1 MPIEDVDYLK
11 QNSIKQ
17 NYTFLID
24 SKDRDY
30 NAWPTPSEYTLT
42 IDPPFPN
49 VVGFQLL
56 ESTIPK
62 TMYNVDVNNNK
73 LVFYIHDTTID
84 ITMIHTSNYTGADGS
99 HTIDIGDYTIDTL
112 IKALMGRINNDP
124 TQPYLLEMHVNND
137 PNKPIAK
144 ITVESLSIPPDSK
157 NTLKFS
163 CPYPFVFDMQHTTI
177 AESLGFDLYPQTAT
191 ESQKLPL
198 QQRYTSFVANYFY
211 TSNNGLNYIAPI
223 NNPRLYH
230 SVDLDPNVSLGSE
243 YAIFTGPTG
252 VTTPFTIGNIVV
264 EIPTTYTS
272 NISPASSNI
281 IFTSNIIIT
290 SNITTS
296 NVIPSSNITYDSNV
310 ISTID
315 IPKLTFLRPSLN
327 ITINSN
333 ITIASNIT
341 YISNI
346 LPASNITYTSNIVT
360 TSNIVIILNIIPNT
374 SNITFTS
381 FTTIS
386 SNMLPESSSIT
397 TYSNIVL
404 NSNIIYTSN
413 IKSALHIKN
422 TTSIFTTSNI
432 VIISNI
438 IPSTCNIITSLNTTF
453 NSEILPIPG
462 NVTNTTNIIINS
474 NLTITSNIISALNIT
489 TTSNIINTSNISI
502 IVNTMPPMSNITITS
517 NLIITTNILP
527 VDNTTITSNIT
538 INSNITLINTSNITP
553 AVNKQGTSN
562 QPTTEYNYAVQ
573 SFTVITNAYL
583 TQLGAALSFNGT
595 NNLIANEFAYWSLYT
610 NYSDVIYNSSYA
622 SNFGII
628 PLQNPPVFS
637 SSIDGLNDNYPY
649 SLINI
654 SNLNFITNKYE
665 ILASSNAIGVTFT
678 NGGYSFTNNQF
689 QVKLLPGTYWIVMT
703 SPTPGIGIYLNP
715 TKYYTPYNPFISIQT
730 PYFNPAIST
739 LSNLWNYTTHNQPD
753 NGIYYQASMQI
764 LLKNTYH
771 YLIAPGIYSLI
782 GERYVVVRCPQIET
796 HSFRSLS
803 YTKHSLGLGKVNL
816 ASIGYNQTTADFR
829 SVDIR
834 NFHPIGRLSK
844 LTFRFETIAG
854 NLYDFKG
861 INHTLTCVVYYYEPI
876 STKTF
881 TQSILNP
888 NYNGDYITYYN
899 NTIDPEE
906 DSDDENLPKY
916 DYKNIENRHLPDS
929 VQRIDQEALYRFS
942 FDPDKE

>member
-49 VVGFQLL
+49 VIGFQLL

-73 LVFYIHDTTID
+73 FVFYIHDTTID

-99 HTIDIGDYTIDTL
+99 RTIDVGDYTIDTL
-112 IKALMGRINNDP
+112 IEALKKTINNDP

-137 PNKPIAK
+137 PNKPKAK
-144 ITVESLSIPPDSK
+144 ITVESLSTPPDSK

-211 TSNNGLNYIAPI
+211 TSNNGLNYTAPI

-230 SVDLDPNVSLGSE
+230 SVDLDPSVSLGSE
-243 YAIFTGPTG
+243 YDIFRGPTG
-252 VTTPFTIGNIVV
+252 VAIPLTIGNTVV
-264 EIPTTYTS
+264 PISTDYTS

-281 IFTSNIIIT
+281 VFTSNIIIS

-296 NVIPSSNITYDSNV
+296 NVIPSSNITFETNV

-315 IPKLTFLRPSLN
+315 LTRRNLLPS
-327 ITINSN
+327 SN
-333 ITIASNIT
+333 ITISSNITTTSNIT

-346 LPASNITYTSNIVT
+346 LHASNITYTSNIVT
-360 TSNIVIILNIIPNT
+360 TSNISIIVNTIPNI

-386 SNMLPESSSIT
+386 SNMLPELSSIT
-397 TYSNIVL
+397 TYSNIIL

-413 IKSALHIKN
+413 IRSALHIAN
-422 TTSIFTTSNI
+422 TSTIFTTSNI

-438 IPSTCNIITSLNTTF
+438 IPITSNIIKSVNTTY

-462 NVTNTTNIIINS
+462 TVTTTTNIIINS

-489 TTSNIINTSNISI
+489 TTSNIISTSNISI
-502 IVNTMPPMSNITITS
+502 IVNTIPPESNITITS

-562 QPTTEYNYAVQ
+562 QPTTEYHYAVQ

-583 TQLGAALSFNGT
+583 TQLGAALSFTGNGT
-595 NNLIANEFAYWSLYT
+595 NILVANEFAYWSLYT

-622 SNFGII
+622 ANFGII
-628 PLQNPPVFS
+628 PPQIPPVFS
-637 SSIDGLNDNYPY
+637 SSIDGLKDNYPY

-654 SNLNFITNKYE
+654 SNLNLITNNYD
-665 ILASSNAIGVTFT
+665 ILSSSNAIGVTFT
-678 NGGYSFTNNQF
+678 NGAYSFTNKQF

-715 TKYYTPYNPFISIQT
+715 ITKYYTPYNPFISIQT
-730 PYFNPAIST
+730 LYFNPVIST
-739 LSNLWNYTTHNQPD
+739 FSNLWNYADHNKP
-753 NGIYYQASMQI
+753 NIGIYYQASMQI
-764 LLKNTYH
+764 QLKNTYH

-829 SVDIR
+829 SVDVR

-861 INHTLTCVVYYYEPI
+861 INHTLTCVVYYYEPT

-906 DSDDENLPKY
+906 DYDDENLQKFY
-916 DYKNIENRHLPDS
+916 
-929 VQRIDQEALYRFS
+929 
-942 FDPDKE
+942 

>member
-73 LVFYIHDTTID
+73 FVFYIHDTTID

-99 HTIDIGDYTIDTL
+99 RTIDIGDYSIQTL
-112 IKALMGRINNDP
+112 IVALNGTINNDP
-124 TQPYLLEMHVNND
+124 TQPFLLEMHVNND
-137 PNKPIAK
+137 PNKPKVK
-144 ITVESLSIPPDSK
+144 ITVESLSTPPDSK

-211 TSNNGLNYIAPI
+211 TSNNGSNYTAPI

-230 SVDLDPNVSLGSE
+230 SVDLDPSVSLGSE
-243 YAIFTGPTG
+243 YDIFTGPTG
-252 VTTPFTIGNIVV
+252 SRSFNIGNIVV
-264 EIPTTYTS
+264 DIPTDYTS

-281 IFTSNIIIT
+281 VSTSNIIIT

-296 NVIPSSNITYDSNV
+296 NVIPSSNITFVSNV
-310 ISTID
+310 ISAVEAPIVT
-315 IPKLTFLRPSLN
+315 KLQPSLN
-327 ITINSN
+327 ITISSN
-333 ITIASNIT
+333 IKITSNIT

-346 LPASNITYTSNIVT
+346 QPASNITYTSNIVT

-413 IKSALHIKN
+413 IKSALGITN
-422 TTSIFTTSNI
+422 TSTIFTTSNI

-462 NVTNTTNIIINS
+462 IATNTINIIINS

-489 TTSNIINTSNISI
+489 TTSNIITTSNISI
-502 IVNTMPPMSNITITS
+502 TVNTIPPASNITITS

-538 INSNITLINTSNITP
+538 IDSNITIINTSNITP
-553 AVNKQGTSN
+553 AVNKEGTSN

-573 SFTVITNAYL
+573 SFTVKTISYL
-583 TQLGAALSFNGT
+583 TQLGAALSFTGN
-595 NNLIANEFAYWSLYT
+595 NNLITSEFAYWSLYT

-628 PLQNPPVFS
+628 PPQIPPVFS

-654 SNLNFITNKYE
+654 SNLNLITNKYD
-665 ILASSNAIGVTFT
+665 ILASSNAIGVTLT
-678 NGGYSFTNNQF
+678 NGGYSFTNKQF
-689 QVKLLPGTYWIVMT
+689 QVKLLPGTYWIVIT

-715 TKYYTPYNPFISIQT
+715 ITKYYTPYNPFISIQT
-730 PYFNPAIST
+730 LYFNPAIST
-739 LSNLWNYTTHNQPD
+739 LSNLWDYTTHNQPY

-764 LLKNTYH
+764 LLKDTYH

-861 INHTLTCVVYYYEPI
+861 INHTLTCVVYYYEPT

-888 NYNGDYITYYN
+888 NYNGDFITYYN
-899 NTIDPEE
+899 NTIEPEE